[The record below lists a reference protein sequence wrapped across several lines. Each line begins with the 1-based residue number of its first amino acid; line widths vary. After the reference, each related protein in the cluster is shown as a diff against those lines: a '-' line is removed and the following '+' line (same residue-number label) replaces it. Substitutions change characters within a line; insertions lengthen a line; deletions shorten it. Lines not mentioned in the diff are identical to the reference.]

1 MKNSTENYINY
12 YEVLGL
18 TDENCSQQDI
28 TKAYIKTIK
37 NTKQNNYSEQ
47 ELIMIND
54 AYNVLK
60 KPLKRFEYD
69 SSKKMQNTSTYSL
82 PDREINFTEETFKNT
97 IKEVRFKTNELNK
110 LVEDEQKRRKETI
123 LPDENAK
130 PDIFVS
136 AYEDA
141 ENNMTNYTFLGS
153 LNAITQ
159 LNEHCDEI
167 DLKIEKAKLSGNID
181 EYIRLRDE
189 QRKIITQRI

>member
-12 YEVLGL
+12 YEALGL

-37 NTKQNNYSEQ
+37 NAKQNNYSEQ
-47 ELIMIND
+47 GLIMIND

-82 PDREINFTEETFKNT
+82 PDSGINFTEETFKNT